1 MAFQI
6 YQETGL
12 TPAPATRT
20 AAVLG
25 QASGS
30 RIIDDKENKS
40 LAAHSTAAAAGVNF
54 EPEEEPMAVDWV
66 KVSVI
71 LWVVLVVLGRDAV
84 SFMLLLQAGLWHH
97 S

>member
-20 AAVLG
+20 AAVTS
-25 QASGS
+25 QAPGK

-40 LAAHSTAAAAGVNF
+40 LAAPSTATTAAAMNF

-66 KVSVI
+66 NMSI
-71 LWVVLVVLGRDAV
+71 CY
-84 SFMLLLQAGLWHH
+84 
-97 S
+97 